1 MDEPAFDG
9 HHVSFEGID
18 AQPRPVQRPMPH
30 VVLGGGK
37 EASVRRAW
45 RMANGFYAFGVSRP
59 WVTEYLEF
67 VATLDP
73 AERPEDLGPLDL
85 TVTPVDG
92 HTPDDL
98 RRYEEIGVDRVVMMP
113 GEVDPAF
120 RHRPVPLPEILATIE
135 TTADGFLA

>member
-1 MDEPAFDG
+1 
-9 HHVSFEGID
+9 
-18 AQPRPVQRPMPH
+18 
-30 VVLGGGK
+30 
-37 EASVRRAW
+37 
-45 RMANGFYAFGVSRP
+45 MANGFYAFGVSRP
-59 WVTEYLEF
+59 WVAEYLEF

-73 AERPEDLGPLDL
+73 AERPEDLGPLQL

-113 GEVDPAF
+113 GEVDPSF

-135 TTADGFLA
+135 TTADGFLV